1 MEFYESTYF
10 IILVPSV
17 VITVI
22 FLFFWLFMKETSYD
36 EILAKQ
42 KKDQKLP
49 PAKVDKRKTD
59 KKKNKKKESQNGNLH
74 ESDSETANRE
84 FDLMDALNEDEHV
97 VPTPVIEAEP
107 TVNIRER
114 KKKDKKQPKP
124 ATEEPAGKEINGT
137 KTPGKKAETV
147 PVTKQPTP
155 PPDVAGSKKKQGQK
169 KTKNGKE
176 ESPVNPEIKTEQVV
190 PTIKKQ
196 EKENVVPL
204 VEAKT
209 QESVSVKKKAAAK
222 KQKAESPPALVDEP
236 LIQPTVFIP
245 LMDNSADPI
254 VVEKKVEKRE
264 AVHAEKPEGI
274 AAPQKGGNK
283 KVKTVT
289 DKENAE
295 MKFKDFL
302 VTMKSMILSEEEAMN
317 VVDMLKEKSRSVQ
330 EIIHKANKGDSVA
343 LHQLQEKEKLLVA
356 ARDEAVG
363 TKEQCKH
370 LAQELHAEKQKSSLI
385 EAKARE
391 RISAMEK
398 EHSVFQNKL
407 HSSFQD
413 AQQMQLKF
421 QQVRDQLESQLTHLK
436 QENGI
441 LRDAVSSATNQME
454 SKQSS
459 ELNKLRQEYARL
471 MNELTEKNNKMAQE
485 EMQKKSSD
493 QLASKLKAQLQETER
508 RVEEAETF
516 LRGRLAESDAIKQ
529 EIQSKLSIKE
539 NETKSLQN
547 EIKSLHSKLTD
558 TIVSNQQLEQRV
570 LQLREAGQNE
580 SLQMHVQE
588 LRNQNENLNIQIQKY
603 HTQVQAQSSASVL
616 VEELQKTIT
625 EKDKEIKQMENSLAL
640 ERANFA
646 NSGEELKS
654 IQRENISLKAELQ
667 KFQALMNEQVS
678 AVQALE
684 QMQKSIGGKDEKIRT
699 LEEQL
704 QGELAKVSSNIEHYT
719 ANKEV
724 LGKMEVCMQEKD
736 DKIKT
741 VEELLETG
749 LIEMA
754 NKEEE
759 LRTLRTENATLRKDV
774 QNLKAQQANQI
785 SLSSVVEDLKNE
797 IHEKEGK
804 IKSVENLLQAEHLRA
819 DSQEKTVQALNEE
832 VGVLKEA
839 LKSSQLEKA
848 DQVSSMAQIQELQ
861 NELKCKEE
869 ALKVS
874 EGKSNERG
882 SEITSKQRQLEDL
895 QRECNVLKVHIEEVE
910 KKLQQ
915 QDFVS
920 SQDLQTVVQQKEEQI
935 RILTSTL
942 SDKEKHITDTSQ
954 EIQVLIA
961 ERESLK
967 SHAYELQQKH
977 EQQTQQVLSAVPS
990 EELLKALS
998 DKDRSITDLQ
1008 GEVESLKSSLDQ
1020 QRKKNNDL
1028 REKNWKAMEALA
1040 STEKMLQEKVNKT
1053 AKDKQQQVHEAE
1065 VEARAIL
1072 KNLFPN
1078 VSVSASLCHGEW
1090 VQEFEKLAKVF
1101 LNESVGAEK
1110 VKAMEQ
1116 KLKEAEDIHSLLQI
1130 ECEKYKSVLAETEGI
1145 LQRLQRSVEEEECRW
1160 KIKVEESQ
1168 KELKEVHST
1177 VHSLEQEL
1185 ALLRSQEKQ
1194 SQNLLK
1200 ERQHLETELEKAE
1213 VERATYVSEVRE
1225 LKELLTELQ
1234 RKLDGSYSEA
1244 IRQNE
1249 ELTLLK
1255 SQLSE
1260 TLQKLEGEQNERQ
1273 KVAKDLHEA
1282 QKSLDLIQ
1290 LEILKSAGEPNVIEN
1305 TDISSETD
1313 GQERIEKV
1321 LPNLSQSVT
1330 QLQQCLQA
1338 VNQQLTK
1345 GGEHYQVIG

>member
-59 KKKNKKKESQNGNLH
+59 KKKNKKKETQNGNLH

-84 FDLMDALNEDEHV
+84 FDLMDVLNEDEHV

-124 ATEEPAGKEINGT
+124 AAEEPAGKEINGT

-169 KTKNGKE
+169 KPKNGRE
-176 ESPVNPEIKTEQVV
+176 DSPVSPEIKTEQVV

-209 QESVSVKKKAAAK
+209 QESVSVKKKAAGK
-222 KQKAESPPALVDEP
+222 KQKAESPPALVDDP
-236 LIQPTVFIP
+236 FIQPTVFIP
-245 LMDNSADPI
+245 LIDNSADPI

-264 AVHAEKPEGI
+264 AVHAEKPEGTP
-274 AAPQKGGNK
+274 APQKGGNK

-302 VTMKSMILSEEEAMN
+302 VTMKGMILSEEEAMN

-398 EHSVFQNKL
+398 EHSAFQNKM

-493 QLASKLKAQLQETER
+493 QLASKLKAQLQESER

-516 LRGRLAESDAIKQ
+516 LRSRLAESDAIKQ

-539 NETKSLQN
+539 N

-570 LQLREAGQNE
+570 LQLMEAGQNE

-625 EKDKEIKQMENSLAL
+625 EKDKEMKQMENSLAL

-684 QMQKSIGGKDEKIRT
+684 QMQKSISGKDEKIRT

-724 LGKMEVCMQEKD
+724 LGKMEICMQEKD

-819 DSQEKTVQALNEE
+819 DSQEKTVQ
-832 VGVLKEA
+832 
-839 LKSSQLEKA
+839 
-848 DQVSSMAQIQELQ
+848 VSSMAQIQELQ

-882 SEITSKQRQLEDL
+882 SDVASKQRQLEDL

-920 SQDLQTVVQQKEEQI
+920 SQVQDLQTVVQQKEEQI

-954 EIQVLIA
+954 EIQVLLA

-967 SHAYELQQKH
+967 AHAYELQQKH
-977 EQQTQQVLSAVPS
+977 EQQTQQVHSAVPS

-998 DKDRSITDLQ
+998 DKDRCLTDLQ

-1020 QRKKNNDL
+1020 QRKKNND
-1028 REKNWKAMEALA
+1028 
-1040 STEKMLQEKVNKT
+1040 
-1053 AKDKQQQVHEAE
+1053 KQHQVHEAE
-1065 VEARAIL
+1065 AEARAIL

-1185 ALLRSQEKQ
+1185 ALLSSQEKQ

-1200 ERQHLETELEKAE
+1200 EREHLETELEKAE

-1260 TLQKLEGEQNERQ
+1260 TLRKLEGEQNERQ

-1305 TDISSETD
+1305 ADISSETD
-1313 GQERIEKV
+1313 GQERTEKV

>member
-59 KKKNKKKESQNGNLH
+59 KKKNKKKETQNGNLH

-84 FDLMDALNEDEHV
+84 FDLMDVLNEDEHV

-124 ATEEPAGKEINGT
+124 AAEEPAGKEINGT

-169 KTKNGKE
+169 KPKNGRE
-176 ESPVNPEIKTEQVV
+176 DSPVSPEIKTEQVV

-209 QESVSVKKKAAAK
+209 QESVSVKKKAAGK
-222 KQKAESPPALVDEP
+222 KQKAESPPALVDDP
-236 LIQPTVFIP
+236 FIQPTVFIP
-245 LMDNSADPI
+245 LIDNSADPI

-264 AVHAEKPEGI
+264 AVHAEKPEGTP
-274 AAPQKGGNK
+274 APQKGGNK

-302 VTMKSMILSEEEAMN
+302 VTMKGMILSEEEAMN

-398 EHSVFQNKL
+398 EHSAFQNKM

-493 QLASKLKAQLQETER
+493 QLASKLKAQLQESER

-516 LRGRLAESDAIKQ
+516 LRSRLAESDAIKQ

-539 NETKSLQN
+539 N

-570 LQLREAGQNE
+570 LQLMEAGQNE

-625 EKDKEIKQMENSLAL
+625 EKDKEMKQMENSLAL

-684 QMQKSIGGKDEKIRT
+684 QMQKSISGKDEKIRT

-724 LGKMEVCMQEKD
+724 LGKMEICMQEKD

-819 DSQEKTVQALNEE
+819 DSQEKTVQVLNEE

-882 SEITSKQRQLEDL
+882 SDVASKQRQLEDL

-915 QDFVS
+915 DFVS
-920 SQDLQTVVQQKEEQI
+920 SQVQDLQTVVQQKEEQI

-954 EIQVLIA
+954 EIQVLLA

-967 SHAYELQQKH
+967 AHAYELQQKH
-977 EQQTQQVLSAVPS
+977 EQQTQQVHSAVPS

-998 DKDRSITDLQ
+998 DKDRCLTDLQ

-1040 STEKMLQEKVNKT
+1040 STEKMLQERLNKT
-1053 AKDKQQQVHEAE
+1053 AKDKQHQVHEAE
-1065 VEARAIL
+1065 AEARAIL

-1185 ALLRSQEKQ
+1185 ALLSSQEKQ

-1200 ERQHLETELEKAE
+1200 EREHLETELEKAE

-1260 TLQKLEGEQNERQ
+1260 TLRKLEGEQNERQ

-1305 TDISSETD
+1305 ADISSETD
-1313 GQERIEKV
+1313 GQERTEKV